1 MVLETAEELGVAEV
15 GFVGVV
21 EFTVDA
27 LVAGVEVGVVLDEA
41 VEDVVLVDGE
51 VAFGV
56 VVEVE
61 LLEVVLAEED

>member
-1 MVLETAEELGVAEV
+1 VVLETAEELGVAEV